1 MGLEDLQEGLATFAS
16 NSTEETGGLQSC
28 GSPRVRHDW
37 SDWAHRPRSGLTDVK
52 YGPGPSGCL
61 SCGSGVRLLSVL
73 CRWVSGRPPLLIS
86 PSPWFS
92 CFEWALRAEA
102 VLPGSADTTPRL
114 QRGSFTTDRPAVG
127 HTPQGVL
134 ANSEEQHG
142 ASEAELETHNQKGK
156 CTSRFC
162 LKEGSTLGIF
172 SCCCYSV
179 SLVRLLVTPWTA
191 AYQASLSLFVSW
203 RSPKFM
209 SIESVMLSKHL
220 ILCLAL
226 FSAFYL
232 TQHQDL
238 FQWGWPNYW
247 SGLENWLSFKISCK
261 HFQS

>member
-1 MGLEDLQEGLATFAS
+1 MGLEDLEEGLATFTS
-16 NSTEETGGLQSC
+16 NLTGETGGLQSC

-52 YGPGPSGCL
+52 CSPGPSGCL

-86 PSPWFS
+86 PSPRFS
-92 CFEWALRAEA
+92 CFEWALRAGA

-114 QRGSFTTDRPAVG
+114 QRGSSITDRPAMG
-127 HTPQGVL
+127 HTSQGVL

-156 CTSRFC
+156 CTTRFC

-179 SLVRLLVTPWTA
+179 TQSCPTPCDPMDCSIPGLPVPFRLLAFTQVHVHWIGDAIQTSHP
-191 AYQASLSLFVSW
+191 LLC
-203 RSPKFM
+203 P
-209 SIESVMLSKHL
+209 L
-220 ILCLAL
+220 LCLLSYPASGSFPMRMAKL
-226 FSAFYL
+226 LEWAWKL
-232 TQHQDL
+232 TFL
-238 FQWGWPNYW
+238 
-247 SGLENWLSFKISCK
+247 
-261 HFQS
+261 